1 MNSLKN
7 KNRIYL
13 IWTGF
18 QPSSGVERDVHAIFE
33 NELELNSY
41 LDNHVKNGWIVL
53 ATNLK
58 EIE

>member
-1 MNSLKN
+1 MTTLQ
-7 KNRIYL
+7 KNRLYL

-33 NELELNSY
+33 NEFELNEY

-53 ATNLK
+53 ATNVK
-58 EIE
+58 EHE